1 MDRTRRSAVAISGV
15 GLLCLFT
22 ALSGTASAGATLASP
37 ASATGSKGIK
47 GDPQPEM
54 TPFKI
59 SAAIST
65 GSAAI
70 ESNGSLIVT
79 YDIKGG
85 NGKTFVCVLAR
96 GGRKCS
102 HTVTLTP
109 LGGVDTFGTP
119 QVFAL
124 LDNHVV
130 VLQDTCCDSNT
141 AGGDLLYTSSNG
153 GVTFGAPVRVG
164 SLGVSAAALIGDDIV
179 FGAGD
184 DSGGAKVASIPVTAF
199 GPPSAIAIA
208 TAKEAFDIGVG
219 SYRGGALVA
228 SDFLGKDYTTY
239 VAYAH
244 SGANFNSSASYH
256 NVGLFSHEQLLA
268 ISGDALLTIQTTGKD
283 LVQVRLFNGS
293 KFGAPH
299 AVPGTKGGGPEWFG
313 IDQDPTGRVHVFSE
327 TTHSARIYHLIEEST
342 STGASWSGPVDLGNA
357 ISSTSF
363 GAALDAR
370 GSGIVLGT
378 DPAIGYPVLATQG
391 ISFTLKSSRVK
402 KGRST
407 TGSGRGFPAAS
418 GRLVSLQVERHGLWF
433 TVGTAHE
440 NGTGSYR
447 FTIKGN
453 KVGVHAYRA
462 VVSDWAGYLQYGY
475 SVSRSLRV
483 SS

>member
-1 MDRTRRSAVAISGV
+1 MDRTRRRSALAISAASV
-15 GLLCLFT
+15 LCLFA
-22 ALSGTASAGATLASP
+22 ALSGAASAGAAP
-37 ASATGSKGIK
+37 AAKGVK

-59 SAAIST
+59 TAATSA

-70 ESNGSLIVT
+70 ESNGSLVVT

-96 GGRKCS
+96 GGRKCA

-109 LGGVDTFGTP
+109 LGGIDTFGTP
-119 QVFAL
+119 QVFAPSA
-124 LDNHVV
+124 NHVV
-130 VLQDTCCDSNT
+130 VLQDTCCDSNPK
-141 AGGDLLYTSSNG
+141 GGDLLYTSSNG

-164 SLGVSAAALIGDDIV
+164 SLGVSAAALIGDTIV
-179 FGAGD
+179 FGPGD
-184 DSGGAKVASIPVTAF
+184 DGGGARVTSIPVTTS
-199 GPPSAIAIA
+199 GPPSAIATA
-208 TAKEAFDIGVG
+208 TAKEAFDFGVG
-219 SYRGGALVA
+219 SFRGGALVA
-228 SDFLGKDYTTY
+228 SDYLGTDYTTY

-256 NVGLFSHEQLLA
+256 NVGSFSHEQLLA
-268 ISGDALLTIQTTGKD
+268 ISGDALLTVQTTGHD

-293 KFGAPH
+293 SFGAPH

-313 IDQDPTGRVHVFSE
+313 IDQDPSGKVHVFSE

-342 STGASWSGPVDLGNA
+342 SSGASWSGPVDLGNA

-363 GAALDAR
+363 SAALDAR

-391 ISFTLKSSRVK
+391 ISFTLKSSRIK
-402 KGRST
+402 KGHST
-407 TGSGRGFPAAS
+407 TGSGKGFPTGS
-418 GRLVSLQVERHGLWF
+418 GRTVSLQVERHGLWYK
-433 TVGTAHE
+433 VGTAHE
-440 NGTGSYR
+440 SGSGSFS

-453 KVGVHAYRA
+453 TVGTHSYRA

-475 SVSRSLRV
+475 SVARSLRV
-483 SS
+483 TS